1 MFSWQGHLLS
11 NPGWYVPG
19 GTSWNA
25 SGISV
30 GNCGEEREWGGVRPV
45 RPGVTHSGAWER
57 EAAVQG
63 EQPTARVRDRSPGA
77 AWCTAQAIVQTPA
90 QKVRDELGIRG

>member
-1 MFSWQGHLLS
+1 MCLAGRGNLLS

-30 GNCGEEREWGGVRPV
+30 GNCGEERKWGGVRPV
-45 RPGVTHSGAWER
+45 RPGVTHTGAWQC

-63 EQPTARVRDRSPGA
+63 EQPTAEGQRQVTRGSAVHSARNRSDSSPEG
-77 AWCTAQAIVQTPA
+77 Q
-90 QKVRDELGIRG
+90 G